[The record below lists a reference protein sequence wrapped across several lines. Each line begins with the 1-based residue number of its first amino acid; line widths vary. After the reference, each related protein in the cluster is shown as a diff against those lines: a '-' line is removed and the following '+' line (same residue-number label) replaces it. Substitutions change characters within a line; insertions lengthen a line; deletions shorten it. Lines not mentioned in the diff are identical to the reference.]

1 MSNSAHFAAE
11 VISYDGSTHRA
22 RVRYAGTGPVIIPCL
37 ASCPA
42 LLAGD
47 VVAVVLHDAS
57 NPEDGAVL
65 GPFGGLGQSS
75 SAILTDSNGDVVSDS
90 NGDVLTEG

>member
-1 MSNSAHFAAE
+1 MSLHFSA
-11 VISYDGSTHRA
+11 VVVGYDSLTHSA
-22 RVRYAGTGPVIIPCL
+22 SVRGGLLGVVTLACL
-37 ASCPA
+37 ASCPT

-65 GPFGGLGQSS
+65 GPFGGLGQSPG
-75 SAILTDSNGDVVSDS
+75 AILTDSNGDVVSDS